1 MTAISPHDGPVAV
14 TGCSGF
20 TGGHMVRELAIH
32 GYQVRAC
39 IRDASSWRG
48 RDAVQYLE
56 RLPNVTIHDGCD
68 LFTPGTYDAAFQ
80 GLRRRLPSLL
90 RCSATRRMAS
100 RSRSAA
106 AMCRRMFTMAAWSA
120 LATWWTPSTPAAA

>member
-56 RLPNVTIHDGCD
+56 RLPNVTIHNGCD
-68 LFTPGTYDAAFQ
+68 LFTPGTYDAAFK
-80 GLRRRLPSLL
+80 GCAGVFKLRQ
-90 RCSATRRMAS
+90 CSATRRTAS

-106 AMCRRMFTMAAWSA
+106 ATCRRTSTMAAWWA
-120 LATWWTPSTPAAA
+120 LATSSMPSMPAAA